1 MNLMS
6 PRKPKTDLLK
16 QYLQFGLGLM
26 LTTSFAVLKIPKLYE
41 LVQTNL
47 VEGILSISL
56 FVVTCGWLGGWIYFD
71 HQEIQYV
78 EEYYDTKS
86 VKIKTEPFLSAL
98 FIGLFSGLLFGLT
111 DQPRFYILAAMGNW
125 VLGMFGYK
133 TVRKTLHA
141 AFGKDERYQQ
151 GVRKIINDYYL
162 KSPFYWLDT
171 IALIVIAVGLGLAW
185 YSFFAQKPF
194 FHYLSYG
201 IAIVTVLVHEGILW
215 IWRIRR
221 DRKIEEIEDLE
232 DGSEEQ

>member
-111 DQPRFYILAAMGNW
+111 DQPR
-125 VLGMFGYK
+125 
-133 TVRKTLHA
+133 
-141 AFGKDERYQQ
+141 
-151 GVRKIINDYYL
+151 
-162 KSPFYWLDT
+162 
-171 IALIVIAVGLGLAW
+171 
-185 YSFFAQKPF
+185 
-194 FHYLSYG
+194 
-201 IAIVTVLVHEGILW
+201 
-215 IWRIRR
+215 
-221 DRKIEEIEDLE
+221 DRK
-232 DGSEEQ
+232 SVV